1 MVAKRFSNAKVPSH
15 GSNWVTSVLAG
26 NNSRLTLGVVEL
38 HNYSHLAL
46 RRIGP
51 DLALLVA
58 MKRITNLS
66 VLSAIVL
73 SATLTGCVADE
84 AEGEDGIDDVGV
96 ASGKAD
102 GTAFSACELKAVVTM
117 LNGGA
122 TLETIRNTGVSKR
135 SATRIVQARDGG
147 DKKFGTADDKLFADI
162 QAVDAVPYVGA
173 ATIKALVDSISD
185 SCATPADIFAEARD
199 VNKLIVRFPAG
210 TPAPANYAYP
220 NGGGEFSLNG
230 TEFWQKW
237 EGGQNPT
244 YSYSAGSEAGK
255 LCMQASAIRFE
266 AIMKNAPAE
275 LKKLNA
281 DSNWSGSFF
290 NWNDDYV
297 KSTRDGGQAT
307 LWAWRT
313 SLIKW
318 ISTTHKDGSCELPTL
333 EIVKRA
339 ATNCLATAARD
350 GKEIQGCQD

>member
-1 MVAKRFSNAKVPSH
+1 
-15 GSNWVTSVLAG
+15 
-26 NNSRLTLGVVEL
+26 
-38 HNYSHLAL
+38 
-46 RRIGP
+46 
-51 DLALLVA
+51 
-58 MKRITNLS
+58 MKRIGNLS

-96 ASGKAD
+96 AAGKAD
-102 GTAFSACELKAVVTM
+102 GSAFSACELKAVVTM

-122 TLETIRNTGVSKR
+122 TLEAIRNTGVSKR

-147 DKKFGTADDKLFADI
+147 DKTFGTADDKLFADI
-162 QAVDAVPYVGA
+162 QAVDAVPYVGP
-173 ATIKALVDSISD
+173 ATIKALVDSVAD
-185 SCATPADIFAEARD
+185 QCATPADIFAEARD
-199 VNKLIVRFPAG
+199 VNKAVIKFPVG

-220 NGGGEFSLNG
+220 NGGEFSLSG

-266 AIMKNAPAE
+266 AIMKDAPAD

-290 NWNDDYV
+290 NWNDDYFQA
-297 KSTRDGGQAT
+297 SRDGGQAT

-318 ISTTHKDGSCELPTL
+318 ISVTHKDGSCELPTL

-339 ATNCLATAARD
+339 AVNCLATAARAA
-350 GKEIQGCQD
+350 KEIQGCQD